1 LDLKFRNTVAAE
13 IPLRQ
18 FSKGSRM
25 NRTNA
30 FIFAVVIAAMLPGAP
45 ASAQSPNVLPAQN
58 FYFDDSEWPLPDD
71 NRTSA
76 LRLTGM
82 RSVHAVWM
90 SFTRYAG
97 GKPMMD
103 SPVITLLEGSTVKWN
118 APGGCTYELQLVNA
132 NPPLINM
139 SKRQICM
146 LDSGAK
152 AIFRILAAP

>member
-1 LDLKFRNTVAAE
+1 MNLK
-13 IPLRQ
+13 
-18 FSKGSRM
+18 
-25 NRTNA
+25 NA
-30 FIFAVVIAAMLPGAP
+30 FVFAVMTAAMLLSTYAR
-45 ASAQSPNVLPAQN
+45 AQAPNVLPAQN
-58 FYFDDSEWPLPDD
+58 FYFNDSEWPLPDND
-71 NRTSA
+71 RTSA

-103 SPVITLLEGSTVKWN
+103 GPVITLLEGSTAKWN
-118 APGGCTYELQLVNA
+118 SPGGCAYELQLVNA

-146 LDSGAK
+146 LDSGTK